1 MHRILLSLAFALC
14 ASPAFAFDDCGAPP
28 QPPVLPPDPA
38 PATEA
43 FVREL
48 QQYDRDFTVD
58 VEGHLICLQLAESDV
73 NADTA
78 MAPAAKARLIE
89 RFHRD
94 AAQTRGLRSGWVD
107 DFNRWLEAWSRA
119 HGRPVPPPPQD

>member
-1 MHRILLSLAFALC
+1 LLSLAVATL
-14 ASPAFAFDDCGAPP
+14 ASPAYAYDDCGAPP
-28 QPPVLPPDPA
+28 EPPALPRDPA

-48 QQYDRDFTVD
+48 QQYDHDFAVD

-73 NADTA
+73 NADA
-78 MAPAAKARLIE
+78 SMAPAAKARLIA
-89 RFHRD
+89 RFQD
-94 AAQTRGLRSGWVD
+94 AAAQARGLRSRWVD

-119 HGRPVPPPPQD
+119 HGRPVPPPVEGLGD